1 MEGTTSA
8 TRHAA
13 TQILLR
19 AKYLKISKELCA
31 DFCFDCELVAGA
43 KRFVVETKIHS
54 GAQPRAD
61 VFDKAIENGNE
72 VFDNVMQA
80 VQTLSFGSTRFCHGQ
95 EEIDDIKIANTLA
108 QCANGTMNRSYRYG
122 CAWTWKQEEKTI
134 KPQSPRFSIFQITHL
149 CGADTSV

>member
-1 MEGTTSA
+1 MEDTTAA

-19 AKYLKISKELCA
+19 AKYLKISKESCA
-31 DFCFDCELVAGA
+31 DFCFDCDLVAGA

-61 VFDKAIENGNE
+61 VFDKAIENGIE

-80 VQTLSFGSTRFCHGQ
+80 VQTLSFGSTRVCRGQ
-95 EEIDDIKIANTLA
+95 EEIDDIKIANNLA
-108 QCANGTMNRSYRYG
+108 QCANGTMNRSYGY
-122 CAWTWKQEEKTI
+122 AWTWKQEEKKI
-134 KPQSPRFSIFQITHL
+134 KPLSPRFSIFKITNL